1 MPRNEAT
8 HLLAH
13 GDPSASFLVFLYAE
27 NVRCD
32 VAILNVE
39 LLRALAYS
47 SNRPAV
53 HSPSNTSPKILF
65 AESFSIPLRTE
76 VKAKSQI
83 DQSNQR
89 RSREQAR
96 VLVITDESMVE
107 FPATLEAAGISVVG
121 VGSAIAAPI
130 LLRRVRPQLVIAN
143 IPFKGMT
150 ARELAQM
157 LALGQDFIPLVLAGE
172 EKSTLELRRAAM
184 SAGAFDYF
192 QLPTEV
198 ELLILNAI
206 QLINLHQ
213 RIDRLRGEADLD
225 HLTGLAN
232 RRRFRV
238 ALSREVERWRRYDVP
253 CALLLLDIDHL
264 KKINDTL
271 GHPAGDLVIREVAE
285 TLIRASR
292 DNDTAARLGG
302 EEFALLLAGIDDAK
316 AESAA
321 NRLRAILA
329 EQSIEGVGNISV
341 SIGVAACPA
350 HANSEGA
357 LYAASDEALYVAK
370 NKGRNRVAVAPRIRN
385 PS

>member
-1 MPRNEAT
+1 
-8 HLLAH
+8 
-13 GDPSASFLVFLYAE
+13 
-27 NVRCD
+27 
-32 VAILNVE
+32 
-39 LLRALAYS
+39 LAYS
-47 SNRPAV
+47 INCPAQYF
-53 HSPSNTSPKILF
+53 SPIKKSFRKLLF

-83 DQSNQR
+83 DRSSQG

-107 FPATLEAAGISVVG
+107 FPATLEAAGINVVG

-130 LLRRVRPQLVIAN
+130 LLRRARPQLVIAN
-143 IPFKGMT
+143 LPFKGMT
-150 ARELAQM
+150 VQELAQM
-157 LALGQDFIPLVLAGE
+157 LAQGQDFIPLVLAGE
-172 EKSTLELRRAAM
+172 EKSSLELRRAAM

-206 QLINLHQ
+206 QLIKLHQ

-238 ALSREVERWRRYDVP
+238 ALSREVERWRRYGAS

-271 GHPAGDLVIREVAE
+271 GHPAGDLVIREIAE

-302 EEFALLLAGIDDAK
+302 EEFALLLAGIDDEK
-316 AESAA
+316 AELAA
-321 NRLRAILA
+321 NRLREILA
-329 EQSIEGVGNISV
+329 EQPIEGVGNITV

-350 HANSEGA
+350 HANSERT

>member
-1 MPRNEAT
+1 M
-8 HLLAH
+8 
-13 GDPSASFLVFLYAE
+13 
-27 NVRCD
+27 
-32 VAILNVE
+32 
-39 LLRALAYS
+39 
-47 SNRPAV
+47 
-53 HSPSNTSPKILF
+53 
-65 AESFSIPLRTE
+65 
-76 VKAKSQI
+76 KAKSQI
-83 DQSNQR
+83 DRSNQS

-107 FPATLEAAGISVVG
+107 FPATLEAAGINVVG

-206 QLINLHQ
+206 QLIKLHQ

-238 ALSREVERWRRYDVP
+238 ALSREVERWRRYGVP

-302 EEFALLLAGIDDAK
+302 E
-316 AESAA
+316 S
-321 NRLRAILA
+321 LRCYWR
-329 EQSIEGVGNISV
+329 G
-341 SIGVAACPA
+341 
-350 HANSEGA
+350 
-357 LYAASDEALYVAK
+357 
-370 NKGRNRVAVAPRIRN
+370 
-385 PS
+385 